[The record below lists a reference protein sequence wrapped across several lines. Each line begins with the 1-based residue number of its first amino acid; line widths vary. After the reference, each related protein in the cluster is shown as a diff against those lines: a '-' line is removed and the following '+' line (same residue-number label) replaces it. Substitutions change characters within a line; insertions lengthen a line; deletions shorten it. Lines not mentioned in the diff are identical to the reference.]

1 MSSPAAV
8 NIKILHGVFYI
19 LKSSSNLGKSD
30 YLHLSCHK
38 YDAVFLLN
46 IVYFCNL
53 SFSFIIFYIKNT
65 FPFIFIE
72 VRNIVSKV
80 ILQYLNELILYSNIS
95 FRSVQP
101 FSSVFSWLLLFFWC
115 VALRPDWRCN
125 RWCVWDGRLLPC
137 RILHHHTLSCWLL
150 QWNDW
155 SVSFYLNCFLLSKF
169 EL

>member
-1 MSSPAAV
+1 MVFFIFLSQVLILVNLTISTCLVISMMLSFCWILFTSAICLLASSFF
-8 NIKILHGVFYI
+8 ILRI
-19 LKSSSNLGKSD
+19 L
-30 YLHLSCHK
+30 
-38 YDAVFLLN
+38 FLL
-46 IVYFCNL
+46 F
-53 SFSFIIFYIKNT
+53 
-65 FPFIFIE
+65 FIE